1 MKMNTV
7 KLIFSIV
14 ADLFIYII
22 GGWDIS
28 IQVFFIFILL
38 DICTGLLCGYKE
50 SNISSQKSYEGVTK
64 KLGYFVAII
73 LAVGLDR
80 LLGQTGVFRTM
91 LVYYLVATDGI
102 SIIENLAILGV
113 PFPDKIKDALV
124 NIKNKQK

>member
-1 MKMNTV
+1 MNTV

-14 ADLFIYII
+14 ADIFIYIL

-28 IQVFFIFILL
+28 IQVFLIFILL
-38 DICTGLLCGYKE
+38 DICTGLLCGYKTK
-50 SNISSQKSYEGVTK
+50 NISSKKSYEGVSK

-102 SIIENLAILGV
+102 SIVENLAIIGV
-113 PFPDKIKDALV
+113 PLPEKLKDSLI